1 MKQFIVNVVEQ
12 KVTPFV
18 VGAKD
23 EWEAMVKA
31 KDGEGY
37 IHESG
42 SIDLKLEPTSWEV
55 SEFEPTYLWEQ
66 WI

>member
-18 VGAKD
+18 VEAKD

-37 IHESG
+37 VHESG

>member
-18 VGAKD
+18 VEAKD
-23 EWEAMVKA
+23 EWEAMVKV

-37 IHESG
+37 VHESG